1 MKRVIPLGIV
11 LSALGLLTAPA
22 SAGSISASGVI
33 TAKADGPNFDYTI
46 ALTNTSGAGNDSIET
61 FWFAWVPFQ
70 NLLPG
75 TLPSNIQTP
84 SGWTEVTTG
93 GTVGPFGLQWETTT
107 AALAPGSSLTFGF
120 TSNLTPSQIAGDVSG
135 TSTPVA
141 SSTVYSG
148 IFPAGDD
155 AVFVVQSVPEPSTLM
170 LGIVGLA
177 SLAALRLRRKGA
189 A

>member
-11 LSALGLLTAPA
+11 LSAMGLLTAPA

-33 TAKADGPNFDYTI
+33 TAKPDGPNFDYTI

-61 FWFAWVPFQ
+61 FWFAWVPFK

-75 TLPSNIQTP
+75 TLPSNILTP

-120 TSNLTPSQIAGDVSG
+120 TSNLTPAQIAGNSAG
-135 TSTPVA
+135 IPVV

-155 AVFVVQSVPEPSTLM
+155 AVFVLQSVPEPSTLT